1 MDAMDRMDV
10 MTRAATDARSG
21 RDRRAFRA
29 APSSVRT
36 IRAFVRDTL
45 RHAQAPDTVVADLE
59 LVASELAANAIEHGT
74 GHELLVEVDG
84 TQRRWWELVV
94 SSSLDAARDGGRLR
108 ATRAWE
114 IAAADAGSGRG
125 LRIVRRLLDDVDV
138 VRDRDLVVVRCRL
151 RRR

>member
-59 LVASELAANAIEHGT
+59 LVASELAGYANVARG
-74 GHELLVEVDG
+74 GHDEVDG

-125 LRIVRRLLDDVDV
+125 LGIVRRLLDDVDV

>member
-74 GHELLVEVDG
+74 APTWSVGVEAGPEWLTMDVTG
-84 TQRRWWELVV
+84 GV
-94 SSSLDAARDGGRLR
+94 AAPSNIVHHPQE
-108 ATRAWE
+108 WS
-114 IAAADAGSGRG
+114 IAPPDEASGRG
-125 LRIVRRLLDDVDV
+125 LGIVRRLMEEVTVDTV
-138 VRDRDLVVVRCRL
+138 DGEVRVTARARS
-151 RRR
+151 